1 MQTELISK
9 IINEKKDSA
18 LMSSNLALYS
28 NNFGMLAMLSKLI
41 WNEVPKIWLG
51 CRVLFPNQ
59 ANILYFSGW
68 DWKRDDQAVC
78 LNELKLGF
86 IGQSCLA
93 PGFSTLVSNLVIIS
107 NPNLMEGMF
116 FFSGNIWEAC
126 NAGWYWQCHEKPEI
140 SSFSC
145 YTYFYPLL
153 QASLLLELCELY

>member
-1 MQTELISK
+1 MKLK
-9 IINEKKDSA
+9 IEVFLVSSYLYVVINRSI
-18 LMSSNLALYS
+18 Y
-28 NNFGMLAMLSKLI
+28 NFGMLAMLSKLI
-41 WNEVPKIWLG
+41 WNELPKIWLVCG
-51 CRVLFPNQ
+51 VSLPNQ

-107 NPNLMEGMF
+107 NPNLMEGMI

-126 NAGWYWQCHEKPEI
+126 SAGWYWQCHEKPEI

-145 YTYFYPLL
+145 YTTQYCRPPYHRSFLK
-153 QASLLLELCELY
+153 LCEIY